1 MENVVMAFY
10 WVNVGRTFKEVSENK
25 FLWAPSHS
33 ISKNGSIVVNA
44 GWKQV
49 PEIKKGDII
58 FCNRDGYIVYVAV
71 AETDASPSPIPPG
84 RKFEAWKKDGYK
96 INVRLEELTTKIDT
110 CNFKEE
116 FSRLFN
122 ERCTPTLLNVN
133 MSFNEIYM
141 AAMPDVA
148 GAYLLNLLGDITIN
162 VYDATQNTLSDK
174 KKKVTTRERDVIVS
188 ARIGQGKFR
197 SDVLNLWDNKC
208 PVTEVDMPELLIAS
222 HIVPWVL
229 ADNDG
234 KVDVYNG
241 LPLSPAID
249 KLFDRGYVSFSDEG
263 FLLKSDKLQS
273 ETLAR
278 LGIDQDKKI
287 NGLTEEHKYYLQ
299 KHRVD
304 FGFDKM

>member
-1 MENVVMAFY
+1 MAFY

-33 ISKNGSIVVNA
+33 ISKKGSVVVNA

-58 FCNRDGYIVYVAV
+58 FCNKDGDIVYVAV
-71 AETDASPSPIPPG
+71 AETDAFPSPIPPG
-84 RKFEAWKKDGYK
+84 REFEAWKKDGYK
-96 INVRLEELTTKIDT
+96 INVGLEELTTKFDT
-110 CNFKEE
+110 SSFKEE

-162 VYDATQNTLSDK
+162 VYDATQNSLTGE
-174 KKKVTTRERDVIVS
+174 KKKVTAREREIIVN

-197 SDVLNLWDNKC
+197 SDVLNLWGSKC
-208 PVTEVDMPELLIAS
+208 PVTKVDMPELLIAS

-229 ADNDG
+229 ADNDE

-263 FLLKSDKLQS
+263 FLLKSDKIQT
-273 ETLAR
+273 ETLDL
-278 LGIDQDKKI
+278 LGIGKNKKI
-287 NGLTEEHKYYLQ
+287 NGLTEKHKYYLQ
-299 KHRVD
+299 KHRKD
-304 FGFDKM
+304 FGFDNI